1 MEQRET
7 QLTERLVA
15 AVQEL
20 PEEQIAEVPD
30 FASYSRAKYEHPGPP
45 TVLPKRYSGCWTVAV
60 RFNSILAS
68 SRRFWPR
75 SMEKTGLRKQ

>member
-30 FASYSRAKYEHPGPP
+30 FASYSRAKYEHPGSADSPAK
-45 TVLPKRYSGCWTVAV
+45 TLLRVLGGGGALQFDPGELET
-60 RFNSILAS
+60 ILAEIDVEN
-68 SRRFWPR
+68 WL
-75 SMEKTGLRKQ
+75 T